1 MKSIAPAPTW
11 TRHRPALFGIGGL
24 LLVTTLLGAC
34 SKQADAPP
42 PATATQASYVA
53 VARGRIDIEGGLLK
67 LSMARAGTLASVAVH
82 EGEQV
87 KRGQLLASL
96 DSRAAQ
102 LGVDAAKAQLKQ
114 AQAQLELLTIKQAS
128 AKLRAQR
135 LVAAAAAGAGDGQ
148 SADDAREASS
158 QLGAQATAA
167 QAAVAMAHQKLAEA
181 NYALQ
186 QDSLRAPLDAQVIR
200 VIAQP
205 GASVSPEAGPLFTLL
220 PNKPRIVRAELNES
234 FVGVVHA
241 GMRAEVADD
250 DGSGNG
256 HWEARVLRVG
266 QVYGPDPLESDPQI
280 RANTRTVECV
290 LAFEHPEQLRIGQRV
305 VVHFL
310 PGSAGSQAVESQAV
324 ESHAVE
330 SSEKPQAATLPASR
344 TTP

>member
-1 MKSIAPAPTW
+1 
-11 TRHRPALFGIGGL
+11 
-24 LLVTTLLGAC
+24 
-34 SKQADAPP
+34 
-42 PATATQASYVA
+42 
-53 VARGRIDIEGGLLK
+53 
-67 LSMARAGTLASVAVH
+67 
-82 EGEQV
+82 
-87 KRGQLLASL
+87 
-96 DSRAAQ
+96 
-102 LGVDAAKAQLKQ
+102 
-114 AQAQLELLTIKQAS
+114 
-128 AKLRAQR
+128 
-135 LVAAAAAGAGDGQ
+135 
-148 SADDAREASS
+148 REASS

-310 PGSAGSQAVESQAV
+310 PGSAGSQAVES
-324 ESHAVE
+324 SG
-330 SSEKPQAATLPASR
+330 KPQAATLPASR